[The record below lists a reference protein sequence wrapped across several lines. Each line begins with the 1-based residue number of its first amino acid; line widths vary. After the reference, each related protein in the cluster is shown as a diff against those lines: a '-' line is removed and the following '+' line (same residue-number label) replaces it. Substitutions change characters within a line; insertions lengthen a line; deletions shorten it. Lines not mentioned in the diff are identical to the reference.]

1 MKKYIYPMLL
11 TSALFTA
18 ACSNDDTVI
27 ETPRDTTPE
36 GQISFS
42 MSDAEGSM
50 TTRSM
55 NTRAG
60 FTGTGTTEILMHI
73 ESCNGTKYRNTRAI
87 SEAAEQATGKDY
99 SEVSFKS
106 AYTRYW
112 DDAHGR
118 ASKLS
123 VFAVA
128 VPNKSVTSG
137 AGAGNN
143 VLNEDD
149 LAATTGGVNSWTA
162 DVTTRPAHEIQ
173 WAVST
178 TGQNATTQKD
188 EDLVY
193 ANNIQEDAT
202 RGKNGRYY
210 FDFAHNVWMPGSK
223 TTFEEAKTGTETHG
237 DGCMGFHMAIDDSSA
252 PGYDARAVGKFDKG
266 HLVFNH
272 ALSRIQVQIKE
283 GTGFPADI
291 TNDFVFTEDKTYI
304 TLLNFNY
311 KGTLDLLTGSWKN
324 DGFTKGSIQLKDNGY
339 DTGVTTS
346 RTVCG
351 QVLPGNEFRK
361 DNGTA
366 VMEFNIDHNTY
377 YVTEGQLYD
386 AMTNAKDKANAAISD
401 KASYGLDNTKLTFLQ
416 GKYYKFEIT
425 INKKEVENITAV
437 LVEWS
442 DVVGQNFAQDN
453 THITVTTHDAYNSGD
468 GTGIPEKAENHY
480 LFLKTEDL
488 GKIYTDLSYID
499 GGSDPSTYKGEEY
512 QGPYKKYEAANAGG
526 TGTAEEKAAATSWN
540 TTWFYED
547 NKTAYHLRSI
557 NAAAYGTNAGNVKSI
572 TEGNTY
578 FEIENGVSAANGA
591 HDYHWGAP
599 FKTGVGGTVSDA
611 SSSVNG
617 HYKYPYSTTD
627 GYKGLLHYGVI
638 ASKDP
643 LKLTE
648 MHMMANIEVYIR
660 TPKDGGAAVTLENT
674 TDQTEV
680 TITNVN
686 TKAKVDMGIGLV
698 SDQNT
703 VSSQLITKP
712 GTGFTEVT
720 IGGTTY
726 KQTKAFTWAV
736 VPQPLYRGSK
746 TSDSEISADSEIN
759 FVGLTIKTP
768 DNNQYYVVKSLYAIL
783 AESVG
788 TSDNQSA
795 SQPIHYWYPNHKYK
809 YYFTITK
816 KGIENVTCVLAEWS
830 DVIGGNQEITLE
842 N

>member
-60 FTGTGTTEILMHI
+60 FTGTGPTEILMHI
-73 ESCNGTKYRNTRAI
+73 ESYDGTSKYRNTRAI
-87 SEAAEQATGKDY
+87 SEAAVQADDKDY

-128 VPNKSVTSG
+128 IPNKSITSG
-137 AGAGNN
+137 TGVGNN
-143 VLNEDD
+143 VLNEED
-149 LAATTGGVNSWTA
+149 LAATTGGVNSWTVDA
-162 DVTTRPAHEIQ
+162 TTRPTHEIQ

-178 TGQNATTQKD
+178 TGQDATTQKN

-210 FDFAHNVWMPGSK
+210 FDFNKNAWMPGEK
-223 TTFEEAKTGTETHG
+223 ATFEDAKTGTETHG
-237 DGCMGFHMAIDDSSA
+237 NGCMGFHMAIDDPNTS
-252 PGYDARAVGKFDKG
+252 GYDARAVGKFDKG

-283 GTGFPADI
+283 GTGFPADK
-291 TNDFVFTEDKTYI
+291 TDDFVFTESKAYI

-311 KGTLDLLTGSWKN
+311 KGTLDLLTGSWKSN
-324 DGFTKGSIQLKDNGY
+324 GFTTEAIQLKDNGY
-339 DTGVTTS
+339 DTEAKTS

-351 QVLPGNEFRK
+351 QVLPGNVFAK
-361 DNGTA
+361 NGTTA

-377 YVTEGQLYD
+377 YVTEGQLYA
-386 AMTNAKDKANAAISD
+386 AMESAKDKNNNAISD
-401 KASYGLDNTKLTFLQ
+401 KGSYGLKDNKLTFQQ

-425 INKKEVENITAV
+425 VNKKEVENITAV

-453 THITVTTHDAYNSGD
+453 THITVTTHDALSNN
-468 GTGIPEKAENHY
+468 GTGTQEKAKGHY
-480 LFLKTEDL
+480 MFLKTEAL
-488 GKIYTDLSYID
+488 GKIYTDL
-499 GGSDPSTYKGEEY
+499 TYTTSSPNKGEEY

-526 TGTAEEKAAATSWN
+526 TGTDAEKAAATSWN

-547 NKTAYHLRSI
+547 NQTAYHLRSI
-557 NAAAYGTNAGNVKSI
+557 NAAAYGTDAGNVKNI
-572 TEGNTY
+572 TNGNTY
-578 FEIENGVSAANGA
+578 FEIENGVSTANGE

-599 FKTGVGGTVSDA
+599 FKTGVGTVSDA

-638 ASKDP
+638 ATKDP

-660 TPKDGGAAVTLENT
+660 TPKEDGASVSLENST
-674 TDQTEV
+674 SQTEV

-686 TKAKVDMGIGLV
+686 TKANVDLGIGLV
-698 SDQNT
+698 SGQNT
-703 VSSQLITKP
+703 VKSELITKP
-712 GTGFTEVT
+712 ETGFTQVT
-720 IGGTTY
+720 VDGKVY
-726 KQTKAFTWAV
+726 NQTKAFTWAV
-736 VPQPLYRGSK
+736 VPQPLYRGSA
-746 TSDSEISADSEIN
+746 TGDAISNDSENN

-783 AESVG
+783 AESIG
-788 TSDNQSA
+788 TSGNQQA